1 MLKSNRRWPN
11 NVFMQKH
18 PFQNV
23 LVGILIFLNGVLI
36 FAILQILAFLSS
48 FFRLL
53 YFLKL
58 RTVKLC
64 FLDQN
69 KKVLENRLF
78 GHQVENRPTLLI
90 SDQSPPPPTEKL
102 YGRIILYNGF
112 QSFIRQKRRRADI
125 MENRVL

>member
-1 MLKSNRRWPN
+1 
-11 NVFMQKH
+11 MQKH

-36 FAILQILAFLSS
+36 FAILQILAFL
-48 FFRLL
+48 L

-58 RTVKLC
+58 RTVKMC

-90 SDQSPPPPTEKL
+90 SDQSPPTEKL